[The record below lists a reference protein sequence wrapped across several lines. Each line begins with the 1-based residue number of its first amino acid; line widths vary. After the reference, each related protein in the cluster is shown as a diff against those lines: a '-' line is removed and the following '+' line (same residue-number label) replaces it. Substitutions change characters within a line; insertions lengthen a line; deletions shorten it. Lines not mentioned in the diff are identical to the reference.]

1 VPAWRRALALAMP
14 FVVCALFFVC
24 AARGWWIAAVA
35 CTMVLTFITYG
46 STSHDLVHR
55 TLVLPRGLE
64 DALLCAME
72 LICFRSGHAYRY
84 THLHHH
90 ASFPADDDIEA
101 EAAKMTFA
109 RAMFGGVA
117 LQPRLWLFAWR
128 RARHERAWIGG
139 EAIAVM
145 AMLAACIAAIPIT
158 IAPAVYAAL
167 MIAGSWTFPI
177 VTAWIPHIAAGTTEL
192 TRTRLFRGLVL
203 ELIAVE
209 HLYHLEH
216 HLYPRVPHQNW
227 RRLARRLDPY
237 FETAGIAPV
246 KLFF

>member
-14 FVVCALFFVC
+14 FAVCGLFFIC

-55 TLVLPRGLE
+55 TLVLPRVLE
-64 DALLCAME
+64 DALLCAIE

-109 RAMFGGVA
+109 RAMLDGVA
-117 LQPRLWLFAWR
+117 LQPRLWRFAWR

-139 EAIAVM
+139 EAAAVV
-145 AMLAACIAAIPIT
+145 ALLAACIAAIPIT

-167 MIAGSWTFPI
+167 TIAGSWTFPI